1 MNIVDNSLFGLPEE
15 ILQILTEN
23 NQKAVARLL
32 NHKPVPF
39 DISQYPQK
47 RLAAVL
53 VLLYERDNRIQV
65 LLTTRSKKL
74 RSHPGQTAL
83 PGGKCDVDD
92 ENMLR
97 TALREA
103 YEEVGLPLD
112 CPVVHPTCILRPF
125 VSLYGLLVSPIVC
138 FLSDASIV
146 DNLVA
151 SESEVE
157 RMFEHPLEAILNPS
171 ILQEELG
178 ADSRSL
184 LAQKGS
190 EDWPYEDEFHNT
202 TDSDWID
209 GSKYRMHRF
218 RSIAYAIKGLTS
230 DILIEAAEVAYGY
243 EPTYDRW
250 APGQFKSFWNIAAL
264 MEMFDRSRSRSV
276 RTDTEGTEGSRAA
289 SQEHFH
295 TS

>member
-1 MNIVDNSLFGLPEE
+1 MNTVDSSLFGLPEE
-15 ILQILTEN
+15 ILQTLTDE
-23 NQKAVARLL
+23 NQKAITRLL
-32 NHKPVPF
+32 NHKPVAF
-39 DISQYPQK
+39 DFTPYPQK

-53 VLLYERDNRIQV
+53 VLLYEKAGRIQV
-65 LLTTRSKKL
+65 LLTTRSKTL

-92 ENMLR
+92 ENVLS

-112 CPVVHPTCILRPF
+112 YQKIHPLCILRPF
-125 VSLYGLLVSPIVC
+125 VSLYGLLVSPVVC
-138 FLSDASIV
+138 FLSDASLV

-157 RMFEHPLEAILNPS
+157 RIFEHPLEAIINPNILN
-171 ILQEELG
+171 EEG
-178 ADSRSL
+178 SSEVAQSL
-184 LAQKGS
+184 LAEKGS
-190 EDWPYEDEFHNT
+190 DDWPYADDLHNT

-218 RSIAYAIKGLTS
+218 RSKAYAIKGLTS
-230 DILIEAAEVAYGY
+230 DILIKTAEVAYGQ

-250 APGQFKSFWNIAAL
+250 APGQFKSFLNIASL
-264 MEMFDRSRSRSV
+264 MEMFDRSRERYTSV
-276 RTDTEGTEGSRAA
+276 RADTEGSRSA
-289 SQEHFH
+289 SQEHLH
-295 TS
+295 KN